1 MQTKETEIAH
11 AGHTPDQFGKWLF
24 INIKKYKMFKIRKD
38 YLGIILF
45 EMVVAEPWWGLGR
58 KTPETF

>member
-1 MQTKETEIAH
+1 MFLSNLENGCQ
-11 AGHTPDQFGKWLF
+11 LL

-45 EMVVAEPWWGLGR
+45 EMSI
-58 KTPETF
+58 